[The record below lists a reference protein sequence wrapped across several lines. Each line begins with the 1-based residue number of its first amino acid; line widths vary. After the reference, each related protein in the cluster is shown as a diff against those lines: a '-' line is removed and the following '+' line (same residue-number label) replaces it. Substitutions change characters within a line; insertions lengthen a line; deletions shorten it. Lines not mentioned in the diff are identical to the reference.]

1 MNCPYDHGT
10 LYLTEVK
17 MTEPIPKLRGEHCLN
32 IFVSHQLKERIRK
45 LADKYDRTM
54 SAMVRTLIKVGIPVM
69 EGLNEAEEKILKD
82 SVKNVLKSKKA
93 RQMKIA
99 REGYRDD
106 RLKTET

>member
-1 MNCPYDHGT
+1 
-10 LYLTEVK
+10 

-32 IFVSHQLKERIRK
+32 VFISYQLKERIKK

-54 SAMVRTLIKVGIPVM
+54 SAMVRSLIKVGIPVM

-99 REGYRDD
+99 KEGYEDNQ
-106 RLKTET
+106 LKTET